1 VQFKIINTV
10 IVLLLFAAL
19 VLAFF
24 GFASFWYV
32 LTFIV
37 FYLLFL
43 LTVSTNVRFNF
54 FVKSISENRKIK
66 NKQIAITFDD
76 GPVGNT
82 LEILKVLEKYNVKAG
97 FFCIGKNI
105 KDHPEI
111 FRKIIEEEHLVGN
124 HTYSHTRKMGALSVS
139 TIVKEIEDC
148 NRIAEETAGIK
159 MKLFR
164 PPFGIVSPK
173 TQKALQGTGMQSIGW
188 SIRSFDAVLS
198 SEEII
203 LNRIKKR
210 LKPGAVILLH
220 DNNAKTVNILEQLL
234 LFLKNNRYEVVR
246 PDKLLEINAYS

>member
-1 VQFKIINTV
+1 M
-10 IVLLLFAAL
+10 AGL

-32 LTFIV
+32 LCFIV

-54 FVKSISENRKIK
+54 FVQSFSENRKIK
-66 NKQIAITFDD
+66 EKQIAITFDD
-76 GPVGNT
+76 GPVENSLKI
-82 LEILKVLEKYNVKAG
+82 LEILDDYNVKAG

-105 KDHPEI
+105 KKHPEI
-111 FRKIIEEEHLVGN
+111 FKEIIKKGHLVGN
-124 HTYSHTRKMGALSVS
+124 HTYTHTRKMSALSVS
-139 TIVKEIEDC
+139 RIAWEIEEC
-148 NRIAEETAGIK
+148 NKVSQEIGEVK

-173 TQKALQGTGMQSIGW
+173 TQKALKKTGMHSIGW
-188 SIRSFDAVLS
+188 SIRSFDALLS

-203 LNRIKKR
+203 LKRIKKR
-210 LKPGAVILLH
+210 IKPGAVILLH

-234 LFLKNNRYEVVR
+234 LFLANN
-246 PDKLLEINAYS
+246 

>member
-1 VQFKIINTV
+1 MRFRIINT
-10 IVLLLFAAL
+10 IIILLLFAGL

-24 GFASFWYV
+24 GLASFMYV
-32 LTFIV
+32 LAFIV
-37 FYLLFL
+37 FYILFL

-54 FVKSISENRKIK
+54 FVKSFSENRKIK
-66 NKQIAITFDD
+66 ENEIAITFDD
-76 GPVGNT
+76 GPVENT
-82 LEILKVLEKYNVKAG
+82 LEVLKVLEKYNAKAG
-97 FFCIGKNI
+97 FFCIGKRIEKYPDIFKEII
-105 KDHPEI
+105 KKGH
-111 FRKIIEEEHLVGN
+111 FVGN
-124 HTYSHTRKMGALSVS
+124 HTYTHTRKMGALSVS
-139 TIVKEIEDC
+139 RIVWEIEEC

-173 TQKALQGTGMQSIGW
+173 TQKALQKTGLKSVGW
-188 SIRSFDAVLS
+188 SIRSFDAVVS

-210 LKPGAVILLH
+210 IKPGAVILLH

-234 LFLKNNRYEVVR
+234 LFLKNNHYEVVR

>member
-1 VQFKIINTV
+1 MRFKIINTV
-10 IVLLLFAAL
+10 IILLLFAGL
-19 VLAFF
+19 VLAIF
-24 GFASFWYV
+24 GFTSFWYV
-32 LTFIV
+32 LSFIV

-54 FVKSISENRKIK
+54 FVNSISENPGIK
-66 NKQIAITFDD
+66 EKQIAISFDD
-76 GPVGNT
+76 GPVENT
-82 LEILKVLEKYNVKAG
+82 LEILKVLEKYNAKAG

-105 KDHPEI
+105 KKNPEI
-111 FRKIIEEEHLVGN
+111 FRKILTKGHLVGN

-148 NRIAEETAGIK
+148 NKIAEETAGIK

-173 TQKALQGTGMQSIGW
+173 TKKALQKIDMLSIGW

-234 LFLKNNRYEVVR
+234 LFLKNNQYEVVR